1 MKRGPIHRFEFG
13 LALRLTGMALLIL
26 ASGWTWS
33 QPGLVA
39 ARIVAGILVIV
50 AAADLWHYLDRT
62 NRAVARF
69 IEAVRF
75 DDFSQRFTLGKGG
88 GFEALGR
95 ALDNAVIELG
105 RRRSL
110 AADEARFLAAVVD
123 DAPVPLLM
131 IQGGDHVTLLNK
143 AARRQFGTI
152 DVTRLPDFARLGPEF
167 VAALGMAPAGRRL
180 TRLLK
185 DGIAQRVIIES
196 ARIDRLGED
205 IRIVS
210 VMPVQKVLGSA
221 EMAAQSDLVRVLTH
235 EIMNSLTPVTS
246 LARTAAD
253 LLAAADLGGRED
265 LADVK
270 AAIDTV
276 ARRAEGMHRFVESY
290 RAFARPPEVRR
301 QRFAAAPWADEIARL
316 FAADPTGALADLQR
330 LIPPNAAI
338 DGDPEL
344 LAQLCLN
351 LLRNGAAAATG
362 AGTPPRLTLAV
373 TPGEPGATLI
383 EVGDNGPGIPP
394 DRRNDIFLPFYTTR
408 ADGHGVGL
416 SFVHQVVIA
425 HGGSIAVDDAPGGG
439 ARFRAFI

>member
-1 MKRGPIHRFEFG
+1 MSRHRFEFG
-13 LALRLTGMALLIL
+13 LALRLVLIALLIL
-26 ASGWTWS
+26 ACGWTLT
-33 QPGLVA
+33 QPGLAA

-75 DDFSQRFTLGKGG
+75 EDFSQRFTLGKGG
-88 GFEALGR
+88 SFEALGR
-95 ALDNAVIELG
+95 ALDNAVIELS
-105 RRRSL
+105 RRRAL
-110 AADEARFLAAVVD
+110 AADEARFLSAVVD

-131 IQGGDHVTLLNK
+131 IRDGDHVTLLNK
-143 AARRQFGTI
+143 AARRQFGAI
-152 DVTRLPDFARLGPEF
+152 DVTRLPDFAQLGPEF
-167 VAALGMAPAGRRL
+167 AAAIAMPPAGRRL
-180 TRLLK
+180 TRLMK
-185 DGIAQRVIIES
+185 DGIAQRVIVES
-196 ARIDRLGED
+196 ARIERLGED

-210 VMPVQKVLGSA
+210 VMPVQKVLGTA

-265 LADVK
+265 LADIK

-301 QRFAAAPWADEIARL
+301 QRFAAGPWASEIARL
-316 FAADPTGALADLQR
+316 FAADPTGADADLR
-330 LIPPNAAI
+330 LAIPPDAAI

-351 LLRNGAAAATG
+351 LLRNGAAAASG
-362 AGTPPRLTLAV
+362 AGTPPRLQLSI
-373 TPGEPGATLI
+373 TPGDPGATLV
-383 EVGDNGPGIPP
+383 EVIDNGPGILPE
-394 DRRNDIFLPFYTTR
+394 RRSDIFLPFYTTR